1 MSLRLRGLAFLL
13 AAGPAV
19 AQSPGLTIK
28 TGESFV
34 FAISRGQP
42 VRVRKANP
50 SVKPGP
56 GQVLVSVRAM
66 MGTTMS
72 ISSNNAAAY
81 TYKAELL
88 GSGKVFPIRSCT
100 LPAKGRVAFEHWPQQ
115 ADAVRLSDFKPAPAG
130 GSCP

>member
-1 MSLRLRGLAFLL
+1 MRPVAITLFALL
-13 AAGPAV
+13 AV
-19 AQSPGLTIK
+19 QSLSAEAAGLTIR

-42 VRVRKANP
+42 VRVRKVNP
-50 SVKPGP
+50 SAKPGP

-72 ISSNNAAAY
+72 ISSNDAAAY

-88 GSGKVFPIRSCT
+88 GSGKVVPIRSCT
-100 LPAKGRVAFEHWPQQ
+100 LPANGRVAFEHWPQQ
-115 ADAVRLSDFKPAPAG
+115 AEAVRLSDFKLAPAG